1 MKKINLILGATTA
14 LIAFG
19 LLSSNCIAAK
29 TKIGAIGTTQW
40 AGGDGVFKRPYSL
53 GEKGNKMN
61 ITLKSAEYTV
71 GLVAIGDHVFIPKEK
86 EKLLVIHY
94 TVHNPEK
101 KEQSAFWATFHF
113 TAVDSEDANHE
124 YSQYVGQETNK
135 KALNMRLKPAQKV
148 EAYAV
153 IKVGAN
159 GEVPKLIVKRGN
171 GPVLRYD
178 LRGKVKPLPAEYADP
193 SDPTGATALQT
204 ITGTIGTYYHA
215 GEYDFRINSIE
226 VKTEAVGEN
235 KPAKNKAFAV
245 ANVTLKN
252 VSPSVNTV
260 IWSTIKLELSTDAG
274 SSRWLQQVMDAK
286 FFERLSNMK
295 VASEDEVD
303 VIYLFDIKAGSNPD
317 ILTIETRNKMVYK
330 FFASKTS
337 EG

>member
-1 MKKINLILGATTA
+1 MKKSILIMGIAVALVSVGFGATDC
-14 LIAFG
+14 L
-19 LLSSNCIAAK
+19 AAK
-29 TKIGAIGTTQW
+29 IKIGAIGTTQW

-71 GLVAIGDHVFIPKEK
+71 GLVAIGDNVFIPKEN

-101 KEQSAFWATFHF
+101 KEQSAFWSTFHF

-135 KALNMRLKPAQKV
+135 KALNMRLKPAQKA
-148 EAYAV
+148 EAYIV
-153 IKVGAN
+153 IKVGAI

-178 LRGKVKPLPAEYADP
+178 LRGKVKPLPSEYADP

-204 ITGTIGTYYHA
+204 ITGSIGSYYHA
-215 GEYDFRINSIE
+215 GEYDFRINSVE
-226 VKTEAVGEN
+226 VKAEAVGEN

-252 VSPSVNTV
+252 VTPGERTV

-274 SSRWLQQVMDAK
+274 SSRWMQQVMDAK
-286 FFERLSNMK
+286 FFERLSNLK
-295 VASEDEVD
+295 VASEDEVN
-303 VIYLFDIKAGSNPD
+303 VIYIFEIKADSNPD
-317 ILTIETRNKMVYK
+317 TLTISTRNKSTYK
-330 FFASKTS
+330 FNVSNPG